1 MSRVTLRQLKKNIK
15 ELVETD
21 DFNTIKTYVDKES
34 RTLSVLYSMSYD
46 KNSISCWR
54 CIQYIGRIVGRLG
67 DDDYEAA
74 RGYIRRFMWD
84 VTEESGTIGWS
95 VPEILGETIRENPAP
110 FMDIIPLIFSLYDE
124 EMPFRSG
131 VLYAIGRIGE
141 KYPEYVK
148 DGLRLIKKGLET
160 DDKEISASAIV
171 TAKRLKLHEMDEII
185 KKLKDKKEKIKLYS
199 EGKLI
204 DFTIGELAR
213 SDVI

>member
-1 MSRVTLRQLKKNIK
+1 MSRVTIRQLKKNIK
-15 ELVETD
+15 ELVEKNEFD
-21 DFNTIKTYVDKES
+21 TIKTYVDKES

-46 KNSISCWR
+46 KNSISSWR
-54 CIQYIGRIVGRLG
+54 SIQYIGRIVGRLG
-67 DDDYEAA
+67 DDDYETA

-84 VTEESGTIGWS
+84 VTEESGTVGWS
-95 VPEILGETIRENPAP
+95 VPEILGEIIRENPSP
-110 FMDIIPLIFSLYDE
+110 FMDIIPLVFSLYDE

-160 DDKEISASAIV
+160 DNKEICASAIV
-171 TAKRLKLHEMDEII
+171 SAKRLKLHEMDEII
-185 KKLKDKKEKIKLYS
+185 QKVKDKKEKIKIYS

-204 DFTIGELAR
+204 DITIGEIV
-213 SDVI
+213 SSEII